1 MNPGP
6 TVFLQNPE
14 LIYGV
19 FITFFIANI
28 ALLPFGFA
36 AIGLARYILR
46 IPPAIV
52 WPIVLLFAMIGAFA
66 IDNSLFGIIIMLTI
80 GVLAFIMEENRSE
93 EHTSELQSLM
103 RSSYAVLCLKKK
115 KNSTDHNNRPTY
127 APSHSTFALQN
138 NQY

>member
-80 GVLAFIMEENRSE
+80 GVLAFRSE
-93 EHTSELQSLM
+93 ERRVGQECASSCRSRWSTERSTKKAKLCESVTIKNTST
-103 RSSYAVLCLKKK
+103 AKK
-115 KNSTDHNNRPTY
+115 
-127 APSHSTFALQN
+127 
-138 NQY
+138 

>member
-80 GVLAFIMEENRSE
+80 GVLAFIMEENGIPVAP
-93 EHTSELQSLM
+93 TILGL
-103 RSSYAVLCLKKK
+103 VLGPILEGNFIPAIIKADGKLPAFFE
-115 KNSTDHNNRPTY
+115 RPKIGKT
-127 APSHSTFALQN
+127 
-138 NQY
+138 